1 MEEERESRPT
11 GHRFWPVVCIHL
23 HSDMWRYMYITWNHG
38 DGAKQMWQSGIMCGI
53 I

>member
-23 HSDMWRYMYITWNHG
+23 HSDMWRYMYNVKTMLMGQNKC
-38 DGAKQMWQSGIMCGI
+38 DRVELCVEL
-53 I
+53 